1 MSNTTTLESATTL
14 NDDFEKLI
22 RQFIGLIKQYED
34 FTKTQYQQ
42 EVVNSLNELIDLLS
56 NQTIVLDAD
65 GEEKLLAM
73 LSNLSGDLLDKTFN
87 ISDDD
92 IKNTFKYTVL
102 IAEIGEFDVV
112 VGVRYNEILFS
123 KLSKPDE
130 LNKFELKN
138 EKEQHDK

>member
-65 GEEKLLAM
+65 GEEKLLDM
-73 LSNLSGDLLDKTFN
+73 LSNSSRDLLDKTFN

-102 IAEIGEFDVV
+102 IAEIGEFNVM

>member
-42 EVVNSLNELIDLLS
+42 EVVNSLNELIDLLL

-92 IKNTFKYTVL
+92 IKNTSKYTVL
-102 IAEIGEFDVV
+102 IAEIGEFDVM

>member
-42 EVVNSLNELIDLLS
+42 EVVNLLNELIDLLS

-65 GEEKLLAM
+65 GEEKLLDM
-73 LSNLSGDLLDKTFN
+73 LSNSSRDLLDKTFN

-102 IAEIGEFDVV
+102 IAEIGEFNVM

>member
-22 RQFIGLIKQYED
+22 RQFIGLIEQYED

-65 GEEKLLAM
+65 GEEKLLDM
-73 LSNLSGDLLDKTFN
+73 LSNSSGDLLNKTFK

-92 IKNTFKYTVL
+92 IKNTLKHIEL
-102 IAEIGEFDVV
+102 EAEIGAFNTM

>member
-65 GEEKLLAM
+65 GEEKLLDM
-73 LSNLSGDLLDKTFN
+73 LSNSSRDFLDKTFN

-102 IAEIGEFDVV
+102 IAEIGEFNVM

>member
-73 LSNLSGDLLDKTFN
+73 LSNSSRDLLDKTFN

-92 IKNTFKYTVL
+92 IKNTSKYTVL
-102 IAEIGEFDVV
+102 IAEIGEFDVM

-123 KLSKPDE
+123 K
-130 LNKFELKN
+130 
-138 EKEQHDK
+138 